1 MKQDEPA
8 GLYPGN
14 FCISHLIVLLK
25 TRIPKKKVE
34 KMVLSSLIVGANLVK
49 YNFSLRNNKLLKSY
63 GVTEEVWEPEAWAV
77 SSLPC
82 CLVAQ

>member
-1 MKQDEPA
+1 M
-8 GLYPGN
+8 
-14 FCISHLIVLLK
+14 I
-25 TRIPKKKVE
+25 
-34 KMVLSSLIVGANLVK
+34 LSPLIVGANLIK

-63 GVTEEVWEPEAWAV
+63 GVTEEVWEPEDWAV